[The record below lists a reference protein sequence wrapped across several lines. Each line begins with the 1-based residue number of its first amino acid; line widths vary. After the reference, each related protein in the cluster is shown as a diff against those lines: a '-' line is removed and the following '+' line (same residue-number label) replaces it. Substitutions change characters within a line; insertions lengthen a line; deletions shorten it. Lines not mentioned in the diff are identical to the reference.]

1 MQKGT
6 KVDHDRRTQLQN
18 KEGIDMNIINRKS
31 SSKRSITMRSG
42 SNLDLALNL
51 VTCGFSVFPCEP
63 DKKPLIVGTDKD
75 GKPVHLPWKTH
86 LSNDQQKIAT
96 WWTLHPQAP
105 IGIPCELN
113 GFFALDLDR
122 HGGAD
127 GVANFQALAKGKEK
141 LATGPVQ
148 DTAGG
153 GKHYLFSTGGLDIP
167 QVEGKIAPGVDIKSD
182 GYICTGTLPDGRA
195 YNWLPRHGFNSH
207 LPTAPAWLLERI
219 KIAVIVPDAV
229 VPEKTWQVDLDT
241 GQVVTQNKPRRHKK
255 AIKTWMRQYLAQ
267 AVPGESRNTSG
278 FNLANQLRDD
288 GYTRSEAE
296 VCEYPEKVPQKEG
309 VENYTRENWEASVK
323 QAFKYQLREQAKKP
337 TKATVKVADP
347 GPRDRIDLWDA
358 RFALSPQPP
367 MNYLVDGLFIRP
379 SVNVFFGEPGAK
391 KTYSALSLAV
401 CVASGK
407 PWLGF
412 ETKKSPVLIID
423 EESGK
428 RRLARRLGDVL
439 RGEKCG
445 KDTEVFCVS
454 LAGFKLDDENDIV
467 LIHDLI
473 NKTSAKLVIFD
484 PFADLFDGDENS
496 KQFTQ
501 PVFHNLRRIA
511 EETDCTHLVIHHS
524 NKVGTYRGSTVIKA
538 AIDLMVQIT
547 SDPDSNLVNFQ
558 ATKNKDEKPPKW
570 AAEAVFEEGKFCLKP
585 SIWVPV
591 KNHTKNPAQEFVLKY
606 LGEHGASFV
615 KDIKSAADNCTPEE
629 VRRAVITLKDKGTIK
644 RINIGAPTKL
654 GAKYDLADDINLGA

>member
-1 MQKGT
+1 
-6 KVDHDRRTQLQN
+6 
-18 KEGIDMNIINRKS
+18 MNILPQKTSNKQTTTPRV
-31 SSKRSITMRSG
+31 
-42 SNLDLALNL
+42 SNLELALNL
-51 VTCGFSVFPCEP
+51 VASGFSIFPCEP
-63 DKKPLIVGTDKD
+63 DKSPRIIAYSKKTGRPIN
-75 GKPVHLPWKTH
+75 LPWK
-86 LSNDQQKIAT
+86 SRSSSDPRIVKQRWEKY
-96 WWTLHPQAP
+96 PDAP
-105 IGIPCELN
+105 IGIPCEMN

-122 HGGAD
+122 HGVED
-127 GVANFQALAKGKEK
+127 GVKNFQVLARGKEK
-141 LATGPVQ
+141 FAPGPIQ
-148 DTAGG
+148 DTAGNG
-153 GKHYLFSTGGLDIP
+153 IHYLFTTNGEDIP
-167 QVEGKIAPGVDIKSD
+167 QLNKGEMGGGIDIKSD
-182 GYICTGTLPDGRA
+182 GYICTGVLPDGKA
-195 YNWLPRHGFNSH
+195 YSWRKGHGFDTPR
-207 LPTAPAWLLERI
+207 PTAPAWLLERI
-219 KIAVIVPDAV
+219 RIAAGKSDAV
-229 VPEKTWQVDLDT
+229 APEKTWLMNPET
-241 GQVVTQNKPRRHKK
+241 RQVVSQNKPRRHKK
-255 AIKTWMRQYLAQ
+255 TIRMWLKQYLPQ
-267 AVPGESRNTSG
+267 AVPGKSRNTMG
-278 FNLANQLRDD
+278 LNLANQLRDD

-296 VCEYPEKVPQKEG
+296 ACDYPEKVPQKEG

-323 QAFKYQLREQAKKP
+323 QAFKYKLREQAKKP
-337 TKATVKVADP
+337 AKVTKNKEDQEP
-347 GPRDRIDLWDA
+347 NGRIDLWGA

-367 MNYLVDGLFIRP
+367 MDYVVDGLFIRP

-473 NKTSAKLVIFD
+473 NKTGAKLVIFD

-538 AIDLMVQIT
+538 AIDLMVQVT

-591 KNHTKNPAQEFVLKY
+591 KIHTKNPAQEFVLKY

-644 RINIGAPTKL
+644 RINIGVPTKL